1 MMQIQ
6 RLSFCKENFCVGY
19 ALGVL
24 FFIAPQWQKDPLLK
38 E

>member
-6 RLSFCKENFCVGY
+6 RLSFCEENFCVGY

-24 FFIAPQWQKDPLLK
+24 VSIAPQWQKDPLLK